1 MADELIRLSAVAVRA
16 LLRRGE
22 VTPGD
27 LVEAAIARIEAIDGT
42 LNALPT
48 RCFDRARAQ
57 AAALARQETMLGGL
71 PLVIKDNNEVGGV
84 RSTGG
89 TPIFADRVPA
99 QSDRTVA
106 LIEAR
111 GGITLAKSNL
121 SELGGANTTN
131 AVFGATRNP
140 WNLALTCGG
149 SSGGSAVALATGQ
162 AWLAHGNDLGGSLR
176 IPASFCGILG
186 LRPGP
191 GRIPR
196 RALVNPFDTLFVDGP
211 MARDV
216 ADLALFFDA
225 MVGFDPHDPLS
236 APSPDGPFLA
246 AAQDP
251 ARPMRLAWSA
261 DLGCLPVADE
271 VRTLGE
277 AFAGAMGKAG
287 IAVHHGAPDFR
298 RALPTLLALR
308 GASYLATWEPF
319 LADRRH
325 LFTADVLSDIER
337 GATQSPSV
345 LAAAERYR
353 ADLYRRVMAFLDM
366 HEILVTPAVTTLPG
380 PVEVMW
386 PREIAGQKL
395 DTYVDW
401 IAITAVTSL
410 LSCPIL
416 SLPVGFSADGLP
428 FGVQLIGKPRSEAKL
443 FRAAAWIERHLGLKP
458 AVIEPR
464 GQVPVGGQ
472 ARGVISPAASPPSTL
487 RTVPLT

>member
-1 MADELIRLSAVAVRA
+1 MSNDLIRLSAVTVRD
-16 LLRRGE
+16 LLRRGQ
-22 VTPGD
+22 VTPAD
-27 LVEAAIARIEAIDGT
+27 LVEAAIARIEAVDGPV
-42 LNALPT
+42 NALPT

-57 AAALARQETMLGGL
+57 AASLKGSDTVLGGL

-99 QSDRTVA
+99 ASDRTVA

-111 GGITLAKSNL
+111 GGVTLAKSNL
-121 SELGGANTTN
+121 SELGGANSTN

-140 WNLALTCGG
+140 WNTALTCGG

-176 IPASFCGILG
+176 IPASFCGVLG

-225 MVGFDPHDPLS
+225 MTGFDENDPLS

-251 ARPMRLAWSA
+251 ARPARMAWSA
-261 DLGCLPVADE
+261 DLGCLPVDGA
-271 VRTLGE
+271 VRALGDT
-277 AFAGAMGKAG
+277 FAGTMAGAG
-287 IAVHHGAPDFR
+287 IAVHHGAPDFTH
-298 RALPTLLALR
+298 ALQTLLALR
-308 GASYLATWEPF
+308 GASYLATWEPL
-319 LADRRH
+319 LATHRH
-325 LFTADVLSDIER
+325 LFTADVLGDIER
-337 GATQSPSV
+337 GATQSPAA
-345 LAAAERYR
+345 LAAADRHR
-353 ADLYRRVMAFLDM
+353 ADLYRRVMAFLDE

-386 PREIAGQKL
+386 PREIAGQTL
-395 DTYVDW
+395 STYVDW

-428 FGVQLIGKPRSEAKL
+428 FGVQLIGKPRSEARL
-443 FRAAAWIERHLGLKP
+443 FRAAAWIERHLGLQP
-458 AVIEPR
+458 TVIDPR
-464 GQVPVGGQ
+464 
-472 ARGVISPAASPPSTL
+472 I
-487 RTVPLT
+487 

>member
-1 MADELIRLSAVAVRA
+1 MATISNDLIRLGAVAVRE
-16 LLRRGE
+16 LLRRRE
-22 VTPGD
+22 VTPLE
-27 LVEAAIARIEAIDGT
+27 LVEAAIARIEAVDGP

-57 AAALARQETMLGGL
+57 AAALKGSTSVLGGL
-71 PLVIKDNNEVGGV
+71 PLVIKDNNELGGV

-111 GGITLAKSNL
+111 GGIPLAKSNL

-140 WNLALTCGG
+140 WNTALTCGG
-149 SSGGSAVALATGQ
+149 SSGGAAVALATGQ

-176 IPASFCGILG
+176 IPASFCGVLG

-211 MARDV
+211 MARDT

-225 MVGFDPHDPLS
+225 MVGFDPDDPLS

-246 AAQDP
+246 AALDPVKP
-251 ARPMRLAWSA
+251 ARIAWSA

-271 VRTLGE
+271 VRALGE
-277 AFAGAMGKAG
+277 AFVGTMTGAG

-298 RALPTLLALR
+298 EALPTLLALR
-308 GASYLATWEPF
+308 GASYLATWEPI
-319 LADRRH
+319 LATHRH
-325 LFTADVLSDIER
+325 LFTREVLSDIER
-337 GATQSPSV
+337 GATQSPSA
-345 LAAAERYR
+345 LAAADRYR
-353 ADLYRRVMAFLDM
+353 ADLYRRVMAFLDT
-366 HEILVTPAVTTLPG
+366 HDILVTPAVTTLPG

-386 PREIAGQKL
+386 PREIAGQRL

-416 SLPVGFSADGLP
+416 SLPAGFSRDGLP
-428 FGVQLIGKPRSEAKL
+428 FGVQLIGKPRSEARL
-443 FRAAAWIERHLGLKP
+443 FRAAAWIERHLGLQP
-458 AVIEPR
+458 TVIDPR
-464 GQVPVGGQ
+464 G
-472 ARGVISPAASPPSTL
+472 
-487 RTVPLT
+487 

>member
-1 MADELIRLSAVAVRA
+1 MSNDLIRLSAVAVRD
-16 LLRRGE
+16 LLRRGA
-22 VTPGD
+22 VTPAE
-27 LVEAAIARIEAIDGT
+27 LVEAAIARIEAVDGAV
-42 LNALPT
+42 NALPT
-48 RCFDRARAQ
+48 RCFDRARTQ
-57 AAALARQETMLGGL
+57 AAALKGSTTVLGGL

-111 GGITLAKSNL
+111 GGVTLAKSNL
-121 SELGGANTTN
+121 SELGGANSTN

-140 WNLALTCGG
+140 WNTALTCGG

-176 IPASFCGILG
+176 IPASFCGVLG

-225 MVGFDPHDPLS
+225 MTGFDQDDPLS

-246 AAQDP
+246 AARDP
-251 ARPMRLAWSA
+251 MKPERMAWSA
-261 DLGCLPVADE
+261 DLGCLPVDDA
-271 VRTLGE
+271 VRALGE
-277 AFAGAMGKAG
+277 GFAGTMAAAG
-287 IAVHHGAPDFR
+287 IDVHHGAPDFTH
-298 RALPTLLALR
+298 ALQTLLALR
-308 GASYLATWEPF
+308 GASYLATWEPL
-319 LADRRH
+319 LATHRH
-325 LFTADVLSDIER
+325 LFTADVLGDIER
-337 GATQSPSV
+337 GATQSPQA
-345 LAAAERYR
+345 LAAADRYR
-353 ADLYRRVMAFLDM
+353 ADLYRRVMAFLDR
-366 HEILVTPAVTTLPG
+366 HDILVTPAVTTLPG

-386 PREIAGQKL
+386 PREIAGQRL
-395 DTYVDW
+395 STYVDW

-410 LSCPIL
+410 LSCPVL

-428 FGVQLIGKPRSEAKL
+428 FGVQLIGKPRSEARL
-443 FRAAAWIERHLGLKP
+443 FRAAAWIEHHLGLQP
-458 AVIEPR
+458 TVIDPR
-464 GQVPVGGQ
+464 G
-472 ARGVISPAASPPSTL
+472 
-487 RTVPLT
+487 

>member
-1 MADELIRLSAVAVRA
+1 MSNDLIRLSAVAVRN
-16 LLRRGE
+16 LLRQRA
-22 VTPGD
+22 VTPLE
-27 LVEAAIARIEAIDGT
+27 LVEAAIARIEAVDGP

-57 AAALARQETMLGGL
+57 AAGLDGSDTVLGGL
-71 PLVIKDNNEVGGV
+71 PLVIKDNNELGGV

-89 TPIFADRVPA
+89 TPIFADRVPSR
-99 QSDRTVA
+99 SDRTVA

-111 GGITLAKSNL
+111 GGIPLAKSNL

-140 WNLALTCGG
+140 WNTALTCGG
-149 SSGGSAVALATGQ
+149 SSGGAAVALATGQ

-176 IPASFCGILG
+176 IPASFCGVLG

-225 MVGFDPHDPLS
+225 MVAFDPDDPLS

-246 AAQDP
+246 AALDP
-251 ARPMRLAWSA
+251 AKPARMAWSA

-271 VRTLGE
+271 VRALGDG
-277 AFAGAMGKAG
+277 FAGTMAGAG

-298 RALPTLLALR
+298 EALPTLLALR

-319 LADRRH
+319 LATQRH
-325 LFTADVLSDIER
+325 LFTPEVLSDIDR
-337 GATQSPSV
+337 GATQSPST

-353 ADLYRRVMAFLDM
+353 ADLYRRVMAFLDE

-386 PREIAGQKL
+386 PREIAGQPL

-416 SLPVGFSADGLP
+416 ALPVGFSAGGLP

-443 FRAAAWIERHLGLKP
+443 FRAAAWIERHLGLP
-458 AVIEPR
+458 PTVIDPR
-464 GQVPVGGQ
+464 P
-472 ARGVISPAASPPSTL
+472 
-487 RTVPLT
+487 